1 MGLGNP
7 WERLCPYLHL
17 GVSQLCFLSLLGTEV
32 RPPRAEEGL
41 SCEHITAGM
50 SAIL

>member
-32 RPPRAEEGL
+32 RPPWAEEGL